1 MDRIYNDFKVR
12 SFIVKSKF
20 LIVPSLVLAMTLGVR
35 AQTPPNKIAVIAIQ
49 QAIIATKDGQKA
61 AAELSSKAEPK
72 KKELEQKQSDIN
84 SLQDQLTRGQNTL
97 SEITKNDLYK
107 NIESKK
113 KSLQRDYEDAQAEM
127 DQEQQ
132 KILQQLG
139 QKMMAVIER
148 YARDNGYTMVVDVS
162 NPQTPVL
169 YASPSIDITKDIIE
183 LYDKST
189 AQASAPAKPAASS
202 TPSKAPATTAPA
214 TPAAKPPAGTQPGT
228 PANPTKKQ

>member
-1 MDRIYNDFKVR
+1 M
-12 SFIVKSKF
+12 KSNVF
-20 LIVPSLVLAMTLGVR
+20 VAPSLVLAVTLGVQ
-35 AQTPPNKIAVIAIQ
+35 AQAPPPNKIAVIAIQ

-61 AAELSSKAEPK
+61 AAELDSKAGPK

-84 SLQDQLTRGQNTL
+84 SLQDQLSKGQNTL
-97 SEITKNDLYK
+97 SEGTKNDIYK

-113 KSLQRDYEDAQAEM
+113 KSLQRDFEDAQAEM

-148 YARDNGYTMVVDVS
+148 YARDNSYTMVVDVS

-189 AQASAPAKPAASS
+189 AQMNAPKPAAPAAKPPASS
-202 TPSKAPATTAPA
+202 PAATPPA
-214 TPAAKPPAGTQPGT
+214 PAAKPPAGTQPGT

>member
-1 MDRIYNDFKVR
+1 MT
-12 SFIVKSKF
+12 SKLF
-20 LIVPSLVLAMTLGVR
+20 VVLSLVLAATLA
-35 AQTPPNKIAVIAIQ
+35 AQTQSPPPNKIAVIAIQ

-61 AAELSSKAEPK
+61 ASELSSKAEPK

-84 SLQDQLTRGQNTL
+84 SLQDLQLSKGQNTL
-97 SEITKNDLYK
+97 SESTKNDIYK
-107 NIESKK
+107 NIEGKK
-113 KSLQRDYEDAQAEM
+113 KSLQRDFEDAQAEM

-169 YASPSIDITKDIIE
+169 YAAPSIDITKEIIE

-189 AQASAPAKPAASS
+189 AQMSAPKPAAPTGS
-202 TPSKAPATTAPA
+202 TTP
-214 TPAAKPPAGTQPGT
+214 PAAKPPVTA
-228 PANPTKKQ
+228 PA